1 MRDGVVCVRT
11 FNLEVKALAVSL
23 VVMEIAPDPLGSRLS
38 ITERDFEGI
47 SSELLEQAI
56 EANSNGWSTQIRQ
69 LELLLSGAIDLRPI
83 KD

>member
-1 MRDGVVCVRT
+1 MSEGAVCVRT